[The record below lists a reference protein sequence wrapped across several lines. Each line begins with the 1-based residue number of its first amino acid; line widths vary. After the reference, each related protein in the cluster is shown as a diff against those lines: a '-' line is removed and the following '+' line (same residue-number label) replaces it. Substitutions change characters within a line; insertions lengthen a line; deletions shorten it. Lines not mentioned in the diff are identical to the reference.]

1 MPSGVTVHAAVPG
14 FGVVG
19 VLGVFREDAVSVAGG
34 VVVDAERDV
43 SAEAPGCVFSAE
55 QPAVAAMRSMRIGRM
70 HTGRSREVESASDAR
85 FPCPVDEAP
94 FQGVSSV
101 SRGQSP

>member
-1 MPSGVTVHAAVPG
+1 MPPGVTVHPAVPG

-43 SAEAPGCVFSAE
+43 SAEAAGCVFSA
-55 QPAVAAMRSMRIGRM
+55 G
-70 HTGRSREVESASDAR
+70 SR
-85 FPCPVDEAP
+85 
-94 FQGVSSV
+94 Q
-101 SRGQSP
+101 SRQ